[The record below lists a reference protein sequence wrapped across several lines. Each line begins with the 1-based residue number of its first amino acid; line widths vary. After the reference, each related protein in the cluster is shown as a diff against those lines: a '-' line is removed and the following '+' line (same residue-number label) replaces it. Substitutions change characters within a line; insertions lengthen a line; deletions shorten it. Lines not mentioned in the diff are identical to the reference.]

1 MATAFTLSINAAAA
15 NKVAMAAAL
24 ALVTDT
30 TRRVLNRATV
40 LTPVDQGRLRAGNQM
55 RVTQAGHRVMGEV
68 FNDTAY
74 AKAVHD
80 GSRAHTIHP
89 KPQTITIKP
98 KNGQFLR
105 FEVGGRVVYAKQ
117 VRTQKPL
124 RFVIGGRVVYA
135 ARVNMPARK
144 GRPWLYRALVEIAA
158 PQGYVVTKL

>member
-1 MATAFTLSINAAAA
+1 MATAFTLRIDAGTA

-55 RVTQAGHRVMGEV
+55 RVTQSGTRVMGEV

-80 GSRAHTIHP
+80 GTAAHT
-89 KPQTITIKP
+89 
-98 KNGQFLR
+98 
-105 FEVGGRVVYAKQ
+105 
-117 VRTQKPL
+117 VRPRTKKVL
-124 RFVIGGRVVYA
+124 RFVVDGEVVF
-135 ARVNMPARK
+135 ARHANIPARK
-144 GRPWLYRALVEIAA
+144 GRPWLYRALVEIAV